1 MLIFDQREPRQRA
14 KKAEQCLRINFKE
27 EPTCLDPRKGRHMC
41 GASQVHAMLFE
52 GLMRLEPDGSLSCAQ
67 AKSYDISPDQKCYT
81 FHLRD
86 TFWSDGSPVT
96 AHDFAHTWK
105 NILDPSFPSRDTHSF
120 FFIKNAEAVKNG
132 ELPLDQVGITVK
144 DAKTLHV
151 ELEKPIHYF
160 LQIIASS
167 TFFPVNQNQ
176 DRDFPDWYLEA
187 GEHFVCNG
195 PFKLADWKHNHE
207 MLLKKNKH
215 YHRSEEIK
223 LDSIHISY
231 INKGIAP
238 LHIDAA
244 GLFDIIGPPISVL
257 PHDLLRELSQKNL
270 LQIVSMPGIANCTF
284 NTHRFPFHNVNIRK
298 AFSYAIDRKFLVSTI
313 TVLKEQLAL
322 GAIPPMLKKQ
332 AIQPFFKDN
341 DIKNARA
348 HLQKGMKE
356 LGITPR
362 DLDDKLTFS
371 FWKKDYAC
379 PMIPQALQKQWE
391 EKLGVNVQL
400 EALDFKALHDKGK
413 NNLLSMGYFVP
424 VSMACDPIDL
434 LSRFKFAAG
443 SRNYACWQNDTY
455 VDLLNQAEQSASQEE
470 RFVLLEQAEKLLM
483 DEMPIAPLFYWN
495 NAFLVQPHVQGFA
508 ISPLGY
514 LCLDRISIK
523 RPS

>member
-1 MLIFDQREPRQRA
+1 MIIFHQSKPHQRA
-14 KKAEQCLRINFKE
+14 KTSPQCLRINFKE
-27 EPTCLDPRKGRHMC
+27 EPACLDPRKGRHMC
-41 GASQVHAMLFE
+41 GASQVQAMLFE
-52 GLMRLEPDGSLSCAQ
+52 GLMKLEPDGSLSCAQ
-67 AKSYDISPDQKCYT
+67 AKSYDISPDQKSYT

-96 AHDFAHTWK
+96 AHDFAQTWK
-105 NILDPSFPSRDTHSF
+105 SILDPSFPSRDTHSY
-120 FFIKNAEAVKNG
+120 FFIKNAAAVKNG

-144 DAKTLHV
+144 DAKTLLV
-151 ELEKPIHYF
+151 ELEKPLHYF

-176 DRDFPDWYLEA
+176 DRNFPDWSLEA

-195 PFKLADWKHNHE
+195 PFKLTEWKHQHE
-207 MLLKKNKH
+207 MVLKKNKH
-215 YHRSEEIK
+215 YHRAEEIK

-244 GLFDIIGPPISVL
+244 GLFDIIGLPISAL
-257 PHDLLRELSQKNL
+257 PHDLLRELAQKNL
-270 LQIVSMPGIANCTF
+270 LQIVRMPGIANCTF
-284 NTHRFPFHNVNIRK
+284 NTNRFPFHNVNIRK
-298 AFSYAIDRKFLVSTI
+298 AFSYAIDRKLLVSTI

-322 GAIPPMLKKQ
+322 GAIPPMLKNHV
-332 AIQPFFKDN
+332 IQPFFKDN
-341 DIKNARA
+341 DIKSARA
-348 HLQKGMKE
+348 HLQMGMKE
-356 LGITPR
+356 LGIAAR
-362 DLDDKLTFS
+362 DLDNKLTFS

-400 EALDFKALHDKGK
+400 EALDFNALHDKGK

-424 VSMACDPIDL
+424 VSMACDPSDL
-434 LSRFKFAAG
+434 LSRFKFADG

-455 VDLLNQAEQSASQEE
+455 AELLNRAEQSASQEE
-470 RFVLLEQAEKLLM
+470 RLLLLEQAEKLLM

-495 NAFLVQPHVQGFA
+495 NAFLVQSHVQGFA